1 VVIGSFFIS
10 ISDNSLPRPTGKE
23 KNRCRAGYFRAL
35 TLQIPAAVLRNQ
47 GRRFPLP
54 GAGSAA
60 HGGSRHADMS
70 CFSKA

>member
-1 VVIGSFFIS
+1 MKTPAR
-10 ISDNSLPRPTGKE
+10 LTGKE